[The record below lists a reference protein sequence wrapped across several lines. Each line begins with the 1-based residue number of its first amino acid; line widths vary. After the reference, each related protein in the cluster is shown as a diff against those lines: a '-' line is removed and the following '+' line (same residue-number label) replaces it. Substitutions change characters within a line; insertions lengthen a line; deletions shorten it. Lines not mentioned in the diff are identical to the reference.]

1 MGRLFDAYGPRPIM
15 IVGTLML
22 VLGTMMTSIST
33 EYYQYILAQGILV
46 GLGIGTVYVSFFLA
60 REGRGVRIVS
70 ISSEYLS
77 CVYLSRFY
85 PSLAAI
91 STHFDKYKSTALGI
105 AIAGSGVGMSR
116 SLSSSVVYSF

>member
-46 GLGIGTVYVSFFLA
+46 GLGIGTVYVSFSSRA
-60 REGRGVRIVS
+60 RAPYHL
-70 ISSEYLS
+70 YL
-77 CVYLSRFY
+77 YL
-85 PSLAAI
+85 I
-91 STHFDKYKSTALGI
+91 
-105 AIAGSGVGMSR
+105 
-116 SLSSSVVYSF
+116 

>member
-46 GLGIGTVYVSFFLA
+46 GLGIGTVYVFRA
-60 REGRGVRIVS
+60 RAGRMIS
-70 ISSEYLS
+70 ISSCICISLGFTRVWLQSRRTLTNTRAQRSASRSQGLVSVCRVLS
-77 CVYLSRFY
+77 CVPFCTASDVVV
-85 PSLAAI
+85 PS
-91 STHFDKYKSTALGI
+91 
-105 AIAGSGVGMSR
+105 
-116 SLSSSVVYSF
+116 